1 MTGKVGWRINTGIL
15 DVAQEA
21 YSKRLV
27 FGDLP
32 ILEVAM
38 PDKTACV
45 RVVPTKNY
53 KTVFTFKNQEVPK
66 TDDLEDDHEDD
77 PELLPWDKENGA
89 EHSPQVEKKK
99 KKTQSESESKSKSS
113 EKPVDPTVPRFD
125 SKYYEE
131 LCRRTIVK
139 NASIFSMRCDLELKF
154 WVAEKFRHDTFYY
167 PYNLDFRGRAYPVPP
182 NLNHLGNFILLLH
195 DMLCDVICMIIL

>member
-1 MTGKVGWRINTGIL
+1 MIGKVGWRINVPIL
-15 DVAQEA
+15 DIAQAA

-38 PDKTACV
+38 PNRTDCV
-45 RVVPTKNY
+45 RVVPTKKY

-66 TDDLEDDHEDD
+66 VDDPEDDHEDD
-77 PELLPWDKENGA
+77 PELLPWDKENAA
-89 EHSPQVEKKK
+89 EPTPEVEKVMIE
-99 KKTQSESESKSKSS
+99 TQTETKPSR
-113 EKPVDPTVPRFD
+113 KPVDPTVPRFD

-131 LCRRTIVK
+131 LCRRTIAK

-182 NLNHLGNFILLLH
+182 NLNHLGMKGMRIH
-195 DMLCDVICMIIL
+195 DIVT

>member
-1 MTGKVGWRINTGIL
+1 MTPLITLLIVLFITIGKVGWRINTSIL
-15 DVAQEA
+15 DIAQAA

-32 ILEVAM
+32 ILEVSM
-38 PDKTACV
+38 PNKTDCV

-53 KTVFTFKNQEVPK
+53 RTVFTFKNQEVPK
-66 TDDLEDDHEDD
+66 TDDPEDDHEDD
-77 PELLPWDKENGA
+77 PELLPWDKENNA
-89 EHSPQVEKKK
+89 EQPPDVEKIMIE
-99 KKTQSESESKSKSS
+99 TQSDTKSS
-113 EKPVDPTVPRFD
+113 RKPIDPTVPRFD
-125 SKYYEE
+125 VKYYDE
-131 LCRRTIVK
+131 LCRRTIAK

-182 NLNHLGNFILLLH
+182 NLNHLGNFIFLLY
-195 DMLCDVICMIIL
+195 VI

>member
-99 KKTQSESESKSKSS
+99 KKN
-113 EKPVDPTVPRFD
+113 
-125 SKYYEE
+125 
-131 LCRRTIVK
+131 TIRIRIRIK
-139 NASIFSMRCDLELKF
+139 NKIK
-154 WVAEKFRHDTFYY
+154 
-167 PYNLDFRGRAYPVPP
+167 
-182 NLNHLGNFILLLH
+182 I
-195 DMLCDVICMIIL
+195 